1 MLEFPT
7 IDFTVRLCW
16 HPRMADR
23 FINWPPPP
31 EALVPLARAIAR
43 AMAEA
48 DFKRE
53 QEFVR
58 KGRHLRRSFSPVD
71 PESEGE

>member
-1 MLEFPT
+1 
-7 IDFTVRLCW
+7 
-16 HPRMADR
+16 MADR

-31 EALVPLARAIAR
+31 GALIPLAKAIAR

-53 QEFVR
+53 QAFLR
-58 KGRHLRRSFSPVD
+58 SGRHLRRSFSPVD
-71 PESEGE
+71 PDKENQEASGAAEES